1 MKTLDRY
8 LVRELIAPI
17 LTCAI
22 SLIVLI
28 LIADVFDNLDVFL
41 RYNTPPAIYLRY
53 YLSLIPFAYVQTI
66 HWAVW
71 LGTLFLLVNLGVHNE
86 LIAMKSAGLKVSTI
100 AQPILFLGCL
110 LGIITFLVQD
120 RLVPISFRTA
130 TELREVYIDKEKAVA
145 AEKTLSNITYQT
157 GGSQV
162 YYFRTLT
169 PISGKVNDAVIL
181 WMDKSTG
188 RAYQKVTAKKGTW
201 KKNSWEFEGITEHQ
215 IDARGRILGEPKIYV
230 KKLYPDADVSPKDLT
245 NATRESIF
253 LTYRE
258 MKQIRDKLKA
268 SGVNV
273 QAENLSLQSRL
284 ASPWQSLVMILITLP
299 FLAKTHNRRSIA
311 AAVLICVALAFAYH
325 VFGAICLALGHSGKI
340 PAFISAWLSHVL
352 FAGSALAAMD
362 RGNY

>member
-8 LVRELIAPI
+8 LVRELLAPI

-28 LIADVFDNLDVFL
+28 LIADVFDNLDQFL
-41 RYNTPPAIYLRY
+41 RYNTPPAIYIRY
-53 YLSLIPFAYVQTI
+53 YLTLIPFAYVQTI

-86 LIAMKSAGLKVSTI
+86 LIAMKSAGLKISTI

-110 LGIITFLVQD
+110 VGIVTFLVHD
-120 RLVPISFRTA
+120 RVVPATFRTA
-130 TELREVYIDKEKAVA
+130 TELREIYIDKKKEST
-145 AEKTLSNITYQT
+145 AEKTLENITYQT

-162 YYFRTLT
+162 YYFRTLA
-169 PISGKVNDAVIL
+169 PVSGNVNDAVIL
-181 WMDKSTG
+181 WLDKKTG
-188 RAYQKVTAKKGTW
+188 RAYQKVTAKKGVWRDTA
-201 KKNSWEFEGITEHQ
+201 WEFSGITEHQ
-215 IDARGRILGEPKIYV
+215 IDGRGRILGEPKIYAN
-230 KKLYPDADVSPKDLT
+230 KIYLDAVASPKDLT
-245 NATRESIF
+245 NATRESVF

-258 MKQIRDKLKA
+258 MKRIRDKLKD

-273 QAENLSLQSRL
+273 QAENLNLQSRL
-284 ASPWQSLVMILITLP
+284 AAPWQSLVMILITLP

-311 AAVLICVALAFAYH
+311 SAVLICVALAFAYH
-325 VFGAICLALGHSGKI
+325 VFGAVCLALGHSGKI
-340 PAFISAWLSHVL
+340 PAFVSAWLGNVVFS
-352 FAGSALAAMD
+352 AGALLYLD

>member
-8 LVRELIAPI
+8 LVRELLAPI

-28 LIADVFDNLDVFL
+28 LIADIFDNLDVFL

-53 YLSLIPFAYVQTI
+53 YASLIPFAYVQTI
-66 HWAVW
+66 HWSVW

-86 LIAMKSAGLKVSTI
+86 LIAMKSAGLKISTI

-110 LGIITFLVQD
+110 VGILTFLVND
-120 RLVPISFRTA
+120 RVVPATFRTA
-130 TELREVYIDKEKAVA
+130 TELREIYIDKQKEVA
-145 AEKTLSNITYQT
+145 AEKTLANITYQT

-169 PISGKVNDAVIL
+169 PVSGKVTDAVIL
-181 WMDKSTG
+181 WMDKTTG
-188 RAYQKVTAKKGTW
+188 RAYQKVTAKKGIW
-201 KKNSWEFEGITEHQ
+201 KNTAWEFEGITEHQ
-215 IDARGRILGEPKIYV
+215 IDARGRILGEPKIYAR
-230 KKLYPDADVSPKDLT
+230 KMYPDASASPKDLT

-258 MKQIRDKLKA
+258 MKQIRDKLEA

-273 QAENLSLQSRL
+273 QAENLNLQTRL
-284 ASPWQSLVMILITLP
+284 AAPWQSLVMILMTLP

-311 AAVLICVALAFAYH
+311 AAVLTCVALAFAYH

-340 PAFISAWLSHVL
+340 PAFVSAWLAHIL
-352 FAGSALAAMD
+352 FAGGALLYMD

>member
-8 LVRELIAPI
+8 LVRELLAPVV
-17 LTCAI
+17 TCVI

-28 LIADVFDNLDVFL
+28 LIADVFDNLDQFL
-41 RYNTPPAIYLRY
+41 RYNTPPSIYLRY
-53 YLSLIPFAYVQTI
+53 YASLVPFAYVQTI

-86 LIAMKSAGLKVSTI
+86 LIAMKSAGLKISTI
-100 AQPILFLGCL
+100 AQPILFLGFL
-110 LGIITFLVQD
+110 VGICTFLIHD
-120 RLVPISFRTA
+120 RVVPVTFKTA
-130 TELREVYIDKEKAVA
+130 TELREIYIEKKKETSS
-145 AEKTLSNITYQT
+145 EKTLEHITYQT

-162 YYFRTLT
+162 YYFRTLA
-169 PISGKVNDAVIL
+169 PVSGKVTDAVLL
-181 WMDKSTG
+181 WMDHTTG
-188 RAYQKVTAKKGTW
+188 KAYQKVTAKKGTW
-201 KKNSWEFEGITEHQ
+201 KENAWEFEGIVEHQ
-215 IDARGRILGEPKIYV
+215 IDARGRILGEPKMYA
-230 KKLYPDADVSPKDLT
+230 KKLYPDATATPKDLT

-273 QAENLSLQSRL
+273 ETENLDLQSRL

-311 AAVLICVALAFAYH
+311 AAVLTCVALAFAYH
-325 VFGAICLALGHSGKI
+325 VFGAVCLALGNSGKI
-340 PAFISAWLSHVL
+340 PSFVSAWLGHVL
-352 FAGSALAAMD
+352 FAAGAFLYMD